1 MGKNIAIVG
10 ATGAVGLEIIKIL
23 FNRNF
28 PIKNLKLIASS
39 NSKGKK
45 INFSG
50 KSITVEELN
59 EKSFK
64 NIDIAFFSAGSSLS
78 KKYAK
83 IAVESGALV
92 IDNSSAFRMVDNVP
106 LVVPEINPE
115 SAFSNKGIISN
126 PNCSTIQMV
135 MALNPIHKV
144 VNIKRVVVATYQA
157 VSGGGQK
164 AIEEL
169 TDQTKSWYKNDEIKT
184 KHFPV
189 QIAFNVI
196 PQCDSFLD
204 NGYTKEEMK
213 MVNETKKILESP
225 DMKITATCVR
235 VPVFRAHSEA
245 IWIET
250 EKIISEKEVTDLL
263 KKSPGLIVQDK
274 NDLSSY
280 PTPLE
285 ISKQYATHVGR
296 IRKDI
301 SNNNGITFW
310 VVSDQLIKGAAL
322 NAIQI
327 AELF

>member
-1 MGKNIAIVG
+1 M
-10 ATGAVGLEIIKIL
+10 
-23 FNRNF
+23 RQ
-28 PIKNLKLIASS
+28 S
-39 NSKGKK
+39 
-45 INFSG
+45 
-50 KSITVEELN
+50 
-59 EKSFK
+59 
-64 NIDIAFFSAGSSLS
+64 
-78 KKYAK
+78 
-83 IAVESGALV
+83 LV
-92 IDNSSAFRMVDNVP
+92 IVNSSAFRMVDNVP

-250 EKIISEKEVTDLL
+250 EKII
-263 KKSPGLIVQDK
+263 
-274 NDLSSY
+274 
-280 PTPLE
+280 
-285 ISKQYATHVGR
+285 
-296 IRKDI
+296 
-301 SNNNGITFW
+301 
-310 VVSDQLIKGAAL
+310 VV
-322 NAIQI
+322 
-327 AELF
+327 